1 MMSKGLQRGDVPT
14 VTASVLVSTVIVM
27 AFSLIVDLLYSLID
41 PVCASAPTGRRQE
54 VNEDGKLAAGCGRH
68 NAGKLTHVADPEG
81 PQLWDDAFYRFRRN

>member
-27 AFSLIVDLLYSLID
+27 AFSLIVDLLYGLID
-41 PVCASAPTGRRQE
+41 PRVRVFRLAGRRQE

-68 NAGKLTHVADPEG
+68 NAGNSAHVADPEG
-81 PQLWDDAFYRFRRN
+81 PQFLG